1 MKNIKNFLKKKKIK
15 REKKLEKDIKILLKK
30 KKYSQYCQERKNYM
44 TKKEIFIQHIK
55 NNYLMFLNILGQ
67 LGLFQE

>member
-30 KKYSQYCQERKNYM
+30 RKHSQYCQERKNYM
-44 TKKEIFIQHIK
+44 TKKEIII
-55 NNYLMFLNILGQ
+55 
-67 LGLFQE
+67 